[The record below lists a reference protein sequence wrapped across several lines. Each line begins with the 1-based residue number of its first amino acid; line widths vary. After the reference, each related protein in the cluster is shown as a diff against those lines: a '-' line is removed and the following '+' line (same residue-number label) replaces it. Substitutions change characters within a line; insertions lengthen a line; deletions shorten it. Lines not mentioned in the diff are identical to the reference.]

1 MTAMAE
7 KERKDSERALIKK
20 DAYELLKETES
31 KKVSYCPQDDRRQRI
46 QSIGQLI
53 QKVTTTI
60 ESQEKNKETMKA
72 VIPAYSYLEKQND
85 E

>member
-53 QKVTTTI
+53 
-60 ESQEKNKETMKA
+60 
-72 VIPAYSYLEKQND
+72 
-85 E
+85 